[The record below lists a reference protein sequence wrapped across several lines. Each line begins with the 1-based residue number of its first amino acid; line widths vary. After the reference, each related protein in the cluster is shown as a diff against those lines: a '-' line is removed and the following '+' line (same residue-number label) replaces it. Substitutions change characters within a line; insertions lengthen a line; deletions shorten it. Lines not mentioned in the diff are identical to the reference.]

1 MLSQSELLQDLTDP
15 QREAATHVDGPL
27 LIIAGAGSGKTR
39 VLTRRVAYLMSLG
52 IPPGAILAITFTNKA
67 AGEMKE
73 RVGKLMGRT
82 VKDIGRLDQWY
93 PTICTFHSL
102 CVRILRHFGPRLG
115 IPANFTIYDSS
126 DQTKVIKDA
135 LKTLEISSTNFSP
148 GTVHSTISNL
158 KNQLIGPDEYAR
170 TASAFYERNIARVYG
185 KYQKMLAT
193 NNALDFDDLLMRT
206 VVGFREHHDVLS
218 DLQDRYQ
225 YILIDEYQDTN
236 HAQYVL
242 AHALAMKH
250 RNICVV
256 GDPDQSI
263 YAWRGADI
271 QNILDFEKDYTDA
284 KVVRLEQNYRST
296 KTILALASQLISK
309 NTRRKEKGL
318 WTENDQGVLA
328 KFFICQ
334 TEEDEA
340 NTIIEQFKKLNADGT
355 PWSEMAVF
363 YRMNSLSRVMEE
375 RLMRERI
382 PYQVARGVEFY
393 NRKEIKDVLSYLRA
407 IANPADEVSLDR
419 IINTPTRGIGDESVK
434 KMGLFSVGQGLTLW
448 GAMEQAHLVPGLSTR
463 AIKSTQAFV
472 QMMNGLR
479 ATSMQSAVQSDD
491 IFAQTRG
498 TVQTIM
504 EEVVQKSSLLT
515 SLEKSTDPDKP
526 ELANVKELINS
537 GAQYDAE
544 NPEGTLDDYLAQVS
558 LMSDVDKVKGAGGA
572 VTLMTLHAAKGL
584 EFPIV
589 SIIGMEEGVLPHSRA
604 RTSPDDLEEERR
616 LCFVG
621 ITRAER
627 QIILSR
633 AYARTM
639 MGRRERTVQSPFIKE
654 MPAEFIET
662 IDRTDLGFDSRSG
675 SEFEADIRRGQMV
688 RHPMFG
694 MGQVAEVADAG
705 IRTRVIVDFA
715 RFGRKILILEHAN
728 LQILS

>member
-1 MLSQSELLQDLTDP
+1 MTPP

-39 VLTRRVAYLMSLG
+39 VLTRRVAYLMTMG

-73 RVGKLMGRT
+73 RVGKLMGRHI
-82 VKDIGRLDQWY
+82 KDIGRIDQWY

-102 CVRILRHFGPRLG
+102 CVRILRHYGPRLG

-135 LKTLEISSTNFSP
+135 LKALEISSTNFSP
-148 GTVHSTISNL
+148 GTVHATISNL
-158 KNQLIGPDEYAR
+158 KNQLTSPEDYAR
-170 TASAFYERNIARVYG
+170 TAGAFYERNIARVYG
-185 KYQKMLAT
+185 KYQKMLEA

-206 VVGFREHHDVLS
+206 VNGFRQHNDVLGE
-218 DLQDRYQ
+218 LQERYQ

-242 AHALAMKH
+242 AHALAMTH

-318 WTENDQGVLA
+318 WTENEEGAKA

-340 NTIIEQFKKLNADGT
+340 NTIIEEFKKLNAAGR
-355 PWSEMAVF
+355 PWSEMAIF

-375 RLMRERI
+375 RLMAQRI

-407 IANPADEVSLDR
+407 IANPADEVSLQR
-419 IINTPTRGIGDESVK
+419 VINTPTRGIGDESVR
-434 KMGLFSVGQGLTLW
+434 KMDLYAVSNGLTLW

-472 QMMNGLR
+472 QMMNGFR
-479 ATSMQSAVQSDD
+479 TTAGQSAVQSDD
-491 IFAQTRG
+491 IFAQAYG
-498 TVQTIM
+498 TVQSIM
-504 EEVVQKSSLLT
+504 EQVVQKSGLLA

-526 ELANVKELINS
+526 ELANVKELIN
-537 GAQYDAE
+537 
-544 NPEGTLDDYLAQVS
+544 
-558 LMSDVDKVKGAGGA
+558 
-572 VTLMTLHAAKGL
+572 
-584 EFPIV
+584 
-589 SIIGMEEGVLPHSRA
+589 
-604 RTSPDDLEEERR
+604 
-616 LCFVG
+616 
-621 ITRAER
+621 
-627 QIILSR
+627 
-633 AYARTM
+633 
-639 MGRRERTVQSPFIKE
+639 
-654 MPAEFIET
+654 
-662 IDRTDLGFDSRSG
+662 
-675 SEFEADIRRGQMV
+675 
-688 RHPMFG
+688 
-694 MGQVAEVADAG
+694 
-705 IRTRVIVDFA
+705 
-715 RFGRKILILEHAN
+715 
-728 LQILS
+728 